1 MSIDKLTEQE
11 WQTNEAIARRLNVV
25 IEAVEA
31 LRRQFEQHIAA
42 EDGADGEG
50 VLRRER
56 GGLCGWC
63 GQPLEPDWA
72 SEKAH
77 MMEAYAALRAENVAM
92 RKALSIARKEA
103 DWQRAEARV
112 RREDGAR
119 ICAERDAAQ
128 ARVAELEQERDDL
141 YQQVD
146 GLTKQ
151 VARLHVALENAAGP
165 DAVREAIYQSVEA
178 GEADYPALGLRARQN
193 ADDAALGALVRRMQ
207 RRVIVERL
215 RDGTYSVG
223 LRGEPRV
230 YFRDEERTF
239 AWAADAALGEE

>member
-1 MSIDKLTEQE
+1 MIDKLTEQE

-31 LRRQFEQHIAA
+31 LRRMFEQHIAA

-119 ICAERDAAQ
+119 ICAERDEAQ
-128 ARVAELEQERDDL
+128 ARGAELEKEDTERL
-141 YQQVD
+141 ER
-146 GLTKQ
+146 GREK
-151 VARLHVALENAAGP
+151 ARHMEKEIATLKH
-165 DAVREAIYQSVEA
+165 AVREAR
-178 GEADYPALGLRARQN
+178 GNLDYGHTWTPNDIQYVRDAI
-193 ADDAALGALVRRMQ
+193 AALR
-207 RRVIVERL
+207 
-215 RDGTYSVG
+215 
-223 LRGEPRV
+223 
-230 YFRDEERTF
+230 
-239 AWAADAALGEE
+239 AALGEEAADAE

>member
-1 MSIDKLTEQE
+1 
-11 WQTNEAIARRLNVV
+11 
-25 IEAVEA
+25 
-31 LRRQFEQHIAA
+31 
-42 EDGADGEG
+42 
-50 VLRRER
+50 
-56 GGLCGWC
+56 
-63 GQPLEPDWA
+63 
-72 SEKAH
+72 
-77 MMEAYAALRAENVAM
+77 
-92 RKALSIARKEA
+92 LSIARKEA

-128 ARVAELEQERDDL
+128 ARVAELEADIAALREHSWGDL
-141 YQQVD
+141 PGYGACD
-146 GLTKQ
+146 PLT
-151 VARLHVALENAAGP
+151 RRIH
-165 DAVREAIYQSVEA
+165 DA
-178 GEADYPALGLRARQN
+178 
-193 ADDAALGALVRRMQ
+193 DAALGALVRRMQ

>member
-1 MSIDKLTEQE
+1 MSIDKLTDAECE
-11 WQTNEAIARRLNVV
+11 ITECVARRLNVV

-31 LRRQFEQHIAA
+31 LRRMFERHIAA

-128 ARVAELEQERDDL
+128 ARVAELEKEIVTL
-141 YQQVD
+141 
-146 GLTKQ
+146 K
-151 VARLHVALENAAGP
+151 H
-165 DAVREAIYQSVEA
+165 AVREARGNQ
-178 GEADYPALGLRARQN
+178 DYGHTWTPNDTQYVRDAI
-193 ADDAALGALVRRMQ
+193 AALR
-207 RRVIVERL
+207 
-215 RDGTYSVG
+215 
-223 LRGEPRV
+223 
-230 YFRDEERTF
+230 
-239 AWAADAALGEE
+239 AALGEEATDAH

>member
-1 MSIDKLTEQE
+1 MIAPLTEQE

-31 LRRQFEQHIAA
+31 LRRQFERHEAVEVGADPDARVQIPAA
-42 EDGADGEG
+42 ERAT
-50 VLRRER
+50 REQTAAESVSGLDLDAIVSR
-56 GGLCGWC
+56 G
-63 GQPLEPDWA
+63 
-72 SEKAH
+72 
-77 MMEAYAALRAENVAM
+77 AALAESLYCCE
-92 RKALSIARKEA
+92 KLSYEDEWQALTGDIPALIWE
-103 DWQRAEARV
+103 V
-112 RREDGAR
+112 RSLR
-119 ICAERDAAQ
+119 AERDAAQ

-193 ADDAALGALVRRMQ
+193 ADDAALG
-207 RRVIVERL
+207 
-215 RDGTYSVG
+215 
-223 LRGEPRV
+223 EPQE
-230 YFRDEERTF
+230 DDH
-239 AWAADAALGEE
+239 A